1 MQPASP
7 ASGAPSPDMPSP
19 GPGYDPARLIQDHQA
34 GVWRYL
40 RSLGCEP
47 SLADDLTQDT
57 FLAVLQR
64 PFQDLGPMAVA
75 AYLRKIAFNLL
86 VTQHRRRGKV
96 TAVENLEEIDAAWS
110 RLVADDNGEE
120 LLAALR
126 ECLQKLT
133 ERARQALLMRFREHQ
148 TREAIAAM
156 LEITEH
162 GAKNLMQRAKQQLR
176 TCIEKK
182 VKSPS

>member
-1 MQPASP
+1 MQPASVG
-7 ASGAPSPDMPSP
+7 ASVEGLPPSSGGLDA
-19 GPGYDPARLIQDHQA
+19 ARLIADHQA

-47 SLADDLTQDT
+47 ALADDITQET

-64 PFQDLGPMAVA
+64 PFQDLGPAAVSG
-75 AYLRKIAFNLL
+75 YLRKIAFNLV
-86 VTQHRRRGKV
+86 VTHFRRSGRV
-96 TAVENLEEIDAAWS
+96 TLVENLEEVDRDWN
-110 RLVADDNGEE
+110 RLASDDNGEAMLE
-120 LLAALR
+120 ALR
-126 ECLQKLT
+126 ACLAGLS
-133 ERARQALLMRFREHQ
+133 ERARRALEMRFKEQQ

-176 TCIEKK
+176 TCVENKL
-182 VKSPS
+182 SETS